1 MKFFLALF
9 AAAALAAGCGQGEV
23 SAPVVENEEAL
34 SEGPSNSVEQLP
46 PAACVLFAD
55 DGPDSRFLNEDEPR
69 LTSAFAQSG
78 IALRLLNAKGDPTRF
93 SEMANE
99 LISGSC
105 FVLFM
110 TSPDSATG
118 VAVIARAQERGLP
131 VVDYENLTLGG
142 GADYHLGFDLVSV
155 GVEQGRA
162 LLECLP
168 EKTKRPRVVYLNGSP
183 TDVNATLLKLGY
195 AEILEGTEGKKARV
209 SIIDDQSVPN
219 WAEDEVPDI
228 VKLVWARRD
237 NNVDGLVA
245 ASDGIAISALT
256 SLPNKTTPPVV
267 VAQGATLAGLQAVI
281 DGRLCATVFKP
292 VSELA
297 LGAVEIA
304 TQIRDTGFFET
315 EDSLIDIATN
325 VPVPARLVT
334 ARVVGAEQVADVARE
349 TAISTT
355 ELCGEERQAACTK
368 LGLS

>member
-1 MKFFLALF
+1 MKFLLALC
-9 AAAALAAGCGQGEV
+9 AAAVFVAGCGQGEA

-34 SEGPSNSVEQLP
+34 SEVASNSVEEVA

-55 DGPDSRFLNEDEPR
+55 DGPDSRFINEDEPR
-69 LTSAFAQSG
+69 LQSAFAQSG
-78 IALRLLNAKGDPTRF
+78 IELRLLNAKGDSSRF
-93 SEMANE
+93 TEMANE

-105 FVLFM
+105 LVLFM

-118 VAVIARAQERGLP
+118 VARAQERGVP

-168 EKTKRPRVVYLNGSP
+168 DETKRPRVVYLNGSP

-209 SIIDDQSVPN
+209 SIIDDQSVPD
-219 WAEDEVPDI
+219 WAEGEVADI

-245 ASDGIAISALT
+245 ASDSIAIAALD
-256 SLPNKTTPPVV
+256 SLPNQVAPPVV
-267 VAQGATLAGLQAVI
+267 VAQGATLGGLQAVI
-281 DGRLCATVFKP
+281 DGRLCATVIKP
-292 VSELA
+292 VSQLA
-297 LGAVEIA
+297 LGAVDMA

-334 ARVVGAEQVADVARE
+334 ARVVKLDQVAEVARE
-349 TAISTT
+349 TAISSTQ
-355 ELCGEERQAACTK
+355 LCGEERQEACAK